1 MAKLAMPIKSFRTV
15 LCFLLG
21 LPFAVSPNL
30 AFADSKA
37 VAGGKSTQSIFVK
50 SPKAGAVFAP
60 GSDIEVRWTVLN
72 VKYVD
77 IYISKGNKIIA
88 RLGENVLAVKQS
100 HKATIPK
107 WIEPNPDTTKFSY
120 YLEITSGV
128 AAVRDKVMIVIK

>member
-1 MAKLAMPIKSFRTV
+1 
-15 LCFLLG
+15 
-21 LPFAVSPNL
+21 
-30 AFADSKA
+30 
-37 VAGGKSTQSIFVK
+37 
-50 SPKAGAVFAP
+50 
-60 GSDIEVRWTVLN
+60 
-72 VKYVD
+72 VD